1 MEKDI
6 QELMAKRHR
15 LMGRVTRRENLIH
28 GTLVHTLKKCGR
40 KTCPCE
46 KQALHPHIYLSAS
59 RKGRTRI
66 VYLSRQQARNIKSHL
81 KAYREVRDLLES
93 ISDINL
99 QVLKRRP

>member
-6 QELMAKRHR
+6 PELMAKRHR

-46 KQALHPHIYLSAS
+46 KQALHPHIYLSTS

-66 VYLSRQQARNIKSHL
+66 VYLSRQQARKIKSHL
-81 KAYREVRDLLES
+81 KAYREVRGLLES